1 MAAEPDKPRATRDAY
16 GDALLKLG
24 EQHEDVVALDADLA
38 GSTKSGKFGAAFPGR
53 FFNVGVAEA
62 NMMNMSAGLAIGG
75 KIPYASTF
83 AVFAAGRAF
92 DQVRQSIAQPKLPV
106 RICASHGGVTVG
118 EDGCSHQS
126 VEDIGLMRMLPNM
139 RVVVPADYNQ
149 AFAAVM
155 ESYGLPGP
163 MYIRTGRLAVPPLY
177 KRVPSGLGN
186 GADIL
191 RPGSDISIFAC
202 GIMAAK
208 ALTAADEL
216 GKRDISAEVVNVS
229 VIKPIDAE
237 TVLASLSRT
246 GCAVTAEEHSI
257 IGGLGD
263 AVSRVAAEH
272 IPVRIGRLGIRD
284 VFGKSGHPDQLLEE
298 FHLTAKHIVELAGLV
313 LQSKGC

>member
-1 MAAEPDKPRATRDAY
+1 MTTEPKPRATREAY

-24 EQHEDVVALDADLA
+24 AEHENVVALDADLA
-38 GSTKSGKFGAAFPGR
+38 GSTKSGKFGAAFPER
-53 FFNVGVAEA
+53 FFNIGVAEA
-62 NMMNMSAGLAIGG
+62 NMMNMAAGLAISG
-75 KIPYASTF
+75 KVPYASTF
-83 AVFAAGRAF
+83 AVFATGRAF
-92 DQVRQSIAQPKLPV
+92 DQVRQSIAQPRLPV
-106 RICASHGGVTVG
+106 RICASHGGITVG

-155 ESYGLPGP
+155 ESYRLAGP
-163 MYIRTGRLAVPPLY
+163 MYIRTGRPGVPPLY
-177 KRVPSGLGN
+177 GRVPSGLGS
-186 GADIL
+186 GADVL
-191 RPGSDISIFAC
+191 KQGSDISIFAC

-208 ALTAADEL
+208 ALAAAAEL
-216 GKRDISAEVVNVS
+216 KKRGISAEVVNVS
-229 VIKPIDAE
+229 IIKPIDVDTVAE
-237 TVLASLSRT
+237 SLSKT

-263 AVSRVAAEH
+263 AVSEVAVEH
-272 IPVRIGRLGIRD
+272 VPVGIGRLGIKD

-298 FHLTAKHIVELAGLV
+298 FHLTAGHLAELAGLV